1 MYVILLMQ
9 TLMFRFRMTHRV
21 WQVFFNQIQ
30 NGGLSKIRYVPSAI
44 ICMCSRIFKSGISR
58 KETYSGKTIDIFL
71 SFMYISFVLSIIFFV
86 PSVTIQWKSRRFP
99 KWSHNVYILEKW
111 ILCEDINKQWYW
123 IEKFEKILLP
133 ISIFP
138 KSIQSSG

>member
-1 MYVILLMQ
+1 MLYRLWCFDFEWLIAFDKFFSIKSRMEACPRLD
-9 TLMFRFRMTHRV
+9 MFPQPSFVCAQESSSLGLAVKKLIRV
-21 WQVFFNQIQ
+21 RQLTF
-30 NGGLSKIRYVPSAI
+30 
-44 ICMCSRIFKSGISR
+44 
-58 KETYSGKTIDIFL
+58 FL
-71 SFMYISFVLSIIFFV
+71 SFMFLSFPLSIIFFV

-111 ILCEDINKQWYW
+111 ILCEDNNKQWYW